1 MKRSLLYIIIAASIG
16 ALTACDEGDIVDEIF
31 VSDSETYTVK
41 FTAVLHGLDAWGTG
55 YDIAVAAFDDAS
67 EYSVIQKQVVTDET
81 GRAEIVLSGVPQSAR
96 TIEFCATN
104 KLRRRIV
111 TFESL
116 TIDPTEMSASD
127 TIRLSFPT
135 PINVSMFATI
145 QRYIFDGTAY
155 NCSLCHGAENGRAG
169 LDLTDG
175 HSYANL
181 VGVNSSR
188 VDDGIRVVPGNA
200 EGSVLHQTL
209 AEGNPAALRY
219 DHSGLLD
226 EPLKR
231 LIDAWINLGAQE

>member
-31 VSDSETYTVK
+31 ASDAETYTVK
-41 FTAVLHGLDAWGTG
+41 FTAVLNGLDSWGTA

-67 EYSVIQKQVVTDET
+67 EYSVIQKQIVTDEA
-81 GRAEIVLSGVPQSAR
+81 GRAAIVLSGVPRGAR

-116 TIDPTEMSASD
+116 AIDPAEMSPSD
-127 TIRLSFPT
+127 TIRLNVAT
-135 PINVSMFATI
+135 PIDVGMFAAI
-145 QRYIFDGTAY
+145 QHYIFDGTAY

-169 LDLTDG
+169 LDLSDG

-181 VGVNSSR
+181 VGISSSR
-188 VDDGIRVVPGNA
+188 VAGGTRVVPGDA
-200 EGSVLHQTL
+200 DGSVLHQAL

-219 DHSGLLD
+219 DHSGLLGD
-226 EPLKR
+226 PLRR
-231 LIDAWINLGAQE
+231 LVDDWISLGAKE